1 MSKIRVLVVEDSLT
15 VRQHLVEILAGDGE
29 IEVVAEADDGRRC
42 IELCERLRPNVVVL
56 DMVLPVMSGL
66 AATEYIMAYCPT
78 PILIVSASA
87 NRGELFKTYDALAAG
102 ALDVLEK
109 PNGDEMDG
117 RWEQQFLAKVKL
129 ISRISVITHV
139 RGRRKATP
147 TAHMRLSASTSEQ
160 PNDGYRVVAIGTS
173 TGGPA
178 AIVEILRALPAGFPL
193 PILLVV
199 HISEVLGGYLAEW
212 IDSQSALRVA
222 YAEDGE
228 LLPARGSSR
237 VIMAP
242 PNQHLIVRDGR
253 LRLNRERERHSCR
266 PSVDVMFESIA
277 REMGND
283 AVACLLTGMGKDGA
297 SGLLEIRKA
306 GGFTV
311 AQDEASSIVFGM
323 PQEAIRLQAAQLVLS
338 LADIGPTLVRLAT
351 ASRRAALAVKA

>member
-1 MSKIRVLVVEDSLT
+1 MSRIRVLVVEDSLT
-15 VRQHLVEILAGDGE
+15 VRKRLVEILSGDAE

-42 IELCERLRPNVVVL
+42 IELCAELRPNVVVL

-109 PNGDEMDG
+109 PNGNEMDG

-129 ISRISVITHV
+129 ISRIRVITHV
-139 RGRRKATP
+139 RGRNRAKP
-147 TAHMRLSASTSEQ
+147 TANVRLRVPAPE
-160 PNDGYRVVAIGTS
+160 PVNGGYRVVAIGTS

-178 AIVEILRALPAGFPL
+178 AIVEILRALPADFPI
-193 PILLVV
+193 PILLVI
-199 HISEVLGGYLAEW
+199 HISEALGGYLAEW

-228 LLPARGSSR
+228 RLPGRGSSR

-242 PNQHLIVRDGR
+242 PNQHLIVRDGC

-283 AVACLLTGMGKDGA
+283 AIACLLTGMGKDGA

-311 AQDEASSIVFGM
+311 AQDEASSTVFGM
-323 PQEAIRLQAAQLVLS
+323 PQEAIRLQAAESVLG
-338 LADIGPTLVRLAT
+338 LADIGPTLNRLTT
-351 ASRRAALAVKA
+351 ASRRASLVVKA